1 MSDKSDFIYSTL
13 NAYSK
18 LKSEITKDA
27 SEFDVRHRIIKYVVE
42 GLLNYKGKDY
52 QAEKNRTDIKL
63 LDETHNLPLV
73 VIETK
78 KPTVDINDRKHEE
91 QAFGY
96 ADAFTKYVVL
106 TNGLQL
112 VVWSTSKRRKPAV
125 ILDFDTILSQKK
137 LVEEQLT
144 VAEKSQILFL
154 LNLSKDEMWS
164 EKKYEDFHIPIKI
177 NIATSEGFVKL
188 LEKLGFI
195 TNQLLMEYM
204 LKIFSE
210 YKEGYSKFETDYSNI
225 EREYGKIKGTKEFE
239 SRHEKEKRDLEETCQ
254 RFIEFNR
261 GYEQWLTLSSRDD
274 TEESQEIFCKEA
286 IYVLLNKILM
296 VRICEDKG
304 LVTKKISNNG
314 ITMWREFAGFLKDS
328 YRDLLDIAYKDTS
341 RLYSHVYEK
350 GIFDWY
356 SEGDGELNKV
366 LNRVLYILNH
376 FDFKHVNRDILGK
389 LYEKYLPK
397 DERKLLGEFYTPDE
411 VIDYILDSIGYTANN
426 EIEGK
431 NLLDPACGSG
441 GFLVRAM
448 NRLIERYIIKGLKS
462 KEIIDNV
469 MSHVYGFD
477 INPFACHIAEM
488 NLLFQVIDL
497 YQKARTEDSSY
508 TLPRFNIYQTDSL
521 EKPLEMSK
529 GGMLPKYSLVK
540 WVYPDPRVQKYL
552 EERETIE
559 KIKNR
564 KFDFVVGNP
573 PYVRIERIPE
583 EKRDYYKEN
592 YETARGRFDLYML
605 FIERGMDLIGKDGKL
620 SFIASNRFMK
630 TDTAKELRETVTKN
644 TVIQQIVDFGDISLF
659 ESATNYPCIF
669 VLQNGKAV
677 KNQIWYAEVTK
688 PEKDIM
694 NRLRNAYGKEISNEF
709 LKANLVEQ
717 KLLTEDVWR
726 PLSDK
731 ANKLFKKLDKVSDT
745 RLKDITVWN
754 LNGIFTG
761 LNDVFIVKGETISKY
776 QIEQEIAKPLLVGE
790 DVRRWRIRWS
800 GNYILYTK
808 NIDFDKSKNTHRYL
822 KEHEQELARRVS
834 IKGTGIKW
842 YELSRP
848 RDKSAFEGK
857 KIVTPRIATGNNFA
871 LDETGRYYCGDTTYV
886 IVPDDSIDVYYLLGL
901 LNSLVLDFYLKQVSP
916 FFMDRYFVY
925 NASYTERFPIKVP
938 EKEEEKTSVERIR
951 NLVRE
956 ILQVANPNRELSI
969 GEIATTHEC
978 LRLDDYP
985 SIILNF
991 SLNKL
996 TDIRRDGSKVY
1007 LNMVDVIECNE
1018 ENVAKFVG
1026 IYLREVEEKLKK
1038 SDDLRR
1044 DLSAVKIPK
1053 SKQDLERTIK
1063 DYESL
1068 KTEMKKAPE
1077 KIANLEK
1084 CLDQEVGRL
1093 YGLTEEEMATLK

>member
-1 MSDKSDFIYSTL
+1 MSDKSDFVRSTL
-13 NAYSK
+13 DSYSK
-18 LKSEITKDA
+18 LKSEIVGDA
-27 SEFDVRHRIIKYVVE
+27 SEFDVRHRIIKYIVE
-42 GLLNYKGKDY
+42 GLLDYKGKDY

-78 KPTVDINDRKHEE
+78 KPTVDISDKKHEE

-106 TNGLQL
+106 TNGLRL
-112 VVWSTSKRRKPAV
+112 LVWSTSKRRRPAV
-125 ILDFDTILSQKK
+125 NLDFDTILSQKK

-154 LNLSKDEMWS
+154 LNLSKNELWS
-164 EKKYEDFHIPIKI
+164 EKKYEDFHIPTKI
-177 NIATSEGFVKL
+177 NIVTSEGFVKL

-195 TNQLLMEYM
+195 TNQLLMGYM
-204 LKIFSE
+204 LKTFSE
-210 YKEGYSKFETDYSNI
+210 HKEGYSKFETEYRNI
-225 EREYGKIKGTKEFE
+225 ETGYEKIKGNKEFE
-239 SRHEKEKRDLEETCQ
+239 SRYEKEKRDLEETCQ
-254 RFIEFNR
+254 RFTEFNR

-274 TEESQEIFCKEA
+274 TEESREIFCKET

-376 FDFKHVNRDILGK
+376 YDFKHVNRDILGK
-389 LYEKYLPK
+389 LYEKYLPRE
-397 DERKLLGEFYTPDE
+397 ERKILGEFYTPDE
-411 VIDYILDSIGYTANN
+411 VIDYILDSIGYTANH

-448 NRLIERYIIKGLKS
+448 NRLIERYKIKGLRS

-469 MSHVYGFD
+469 MGHIFGFD

-488 NLLFQVIDL
+488 NMLFQVIDL
-497 YQKARTEDSSY
+497 YQKAKTEDSSF

-540 WVYPDPRVQKYL
+540 WIYSDARVQKYAA
-552 EERETIE
+552 ERENVE

-573 PYVRIERIPE
+573 PYVRIEKIPQ
-583 EKRDYYKEN
+583 EKRDYYKGN

-630 TDTAKELRETVTKN
+630 TDTAKELREIITKN
-644 TVIQQIVDFGDISLF
+644 TVIQQIVDFGDISIF

-669 VLQNGKAV
+669 VLQNGKAA
-677 KNQIWYAEVTK
+677 KGKIWYAEVTK
-688 PEKDIM
+688 TEKDIM
-694 NRLRNAYGKEISNEF
+694 TRLRNAYGKEISNEF
-709 LKANLVEQ
+709 LKANVVEQ
-717 KLLTEDVWR
+717 KLLTEDIWR

-731 ANKLFKKLDKVSDT
+731 ANELFKKLDKVSDT

-754 LNGIFTG
+754 LNGIFSG

-776 QIEQEIAKPLLVGE
+776 LIEQEIAKPLLVGE

-808 NIDFDKSKNTHRYL
+808 NIDFSKSKNTHRYL
-822 KEHEQELARRVS
+822 REHEQELAQRVS

-848 RDKSAFEGK
+848 RDQSAFEGK

-871 LDETGRYYCGDTTYV
+871 LDENGNYYCGDTTYV
-886 IVPDDSIDVYYLLGL
+886 IVPNDSVDIYYLLGL
-901 LNSLVLDFYLKQVSP
+901 LNSSVLDFYLKQVSP

-925 NASYTERFPIKVP
+925 NASYTKRFPIIVP
-938 EKEEEKTSVERIR
+938 RKEEEKASAERIR

-956 ILQVANPNRELSI
+956 ILQIANPEREASI
-969 GEIATTHEC
+969 WEMSMAYEC
-978 LRLDDYP
+978 LPLNDYP

-996 TDIRRDGSKVY
+996 TGIRRDGSKVY
-1007 LNMVDVIECNE
+1007 LNMIDVIECKE
-1018 ENVAKFVG
+1018 ENVAKFAG
-1026 IYLREVEEKLKK
+1026 ICLQEIEEKLKK

-1044 DLSAVKIPK
+1044 ELFAVKIPK
-1053 SKQDLERTIK
+1053 NKEDLERVIK
-1063 DYESL
+1063 DYETL
-1068 KTEMKKAPE
+1068 KAEMKNAPE
-1077 KIANLEK
+1077 KLANLEK
-1084 CLDQEVGRL
+1084 CLDQEVSRL
-1093 YGLTEEEMATLK
+1093 YGLTNEEMATLK